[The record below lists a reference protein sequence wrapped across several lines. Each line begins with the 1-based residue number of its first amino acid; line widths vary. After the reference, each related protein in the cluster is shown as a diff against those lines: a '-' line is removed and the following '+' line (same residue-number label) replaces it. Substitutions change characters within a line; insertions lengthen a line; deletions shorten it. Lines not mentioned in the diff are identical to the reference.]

1 MGIKSVLYAL
11 AMLGAALPAACTQYL
26 DRKDTAG
33 FSAGNA
39 VRTNAVTHVIDPW
52 PAHAWNN
59 RIAFDGER
67 MQRAVERYRT
77 NRVTDPS
84 CAVPNERGYYPEQS
98 GGTVCAERPVQPTL
112 PRRGGTAGEKAQ
124 GPSGGGAQ

>member
-1 MGIKSVLYAL
+1 MVSLKSVLHAVAL
-11 AMLGAALPAACTQYL
+11 LGAVLPAACTQYL
-26 DRKDTAG
+26 DRKDTVV

-39 VRTNAVTHVIDPW
+39 VRTNTVTHVIDPW

-77 NRVTDPS
+77 NRVTDPG
-84 CAVPNERGYYPEQS
+84 CAAVDEKGRSLPTT
-98 GGTVCAERPVQPTL
+98 GGTPCAEPPATPAL
-112 PRRGGTAGEKAQ
+112 PRRGGTAVPRAA
-124 GPSGGGAQ
+124 SGGGTQ